1 VDNLASTM
9 ASQCLVEMK
18 LPLHCMEVVAAETF
32 RFSKGVSVLAHD
44 TCCGYYGEG
53 DEQSYQ
59 EHGDREYCHHSA

>member
-1 VDNLASTM
+1 M

-18 LPLHCMEVVAAETF
+18 LPLHCMEEVAAETF